1 MVYFGLEPFRDYS
14 EFLTVDWSA
23 KFTVMDIIKVIPEFL
38 DGWNVG
44 LQERKGKYRSN
55 EQFETERIFSW
66 SFLQTFP
73 VKFVH
78 PNKTTIG
85 LLVISCQSEIILLE

>member
-1 MVYFGLEPFRDYS
+1 MVNFGFEPFRDYS

-44 LQERKGKYRSN
+44 SQ
-55 EQFETERIFSW
+55 
-66 SFLQTFP
+66 
-73 VKFVH
+73 
-78 PNKTTIG
+78 
-85 LLVISCQSEIILLE
+85 